1 MKIKYIIYLVL
12 IVGLTSL
19 IIYRINENSKKA
31 GGPGGKGSA
40 GKPGTSIPPMRVS
53 GIIVVPERFS
63 NSLSVNGSIEANEQV
78 AIRSQVSGLVN
89 KIYFQEGSNVS
100 AGQTLLKIDDAE
112 LRALLAQAITKQK
125 LAAEMEQ
132 RAGLLL
138 KKEAISQQEYDV
150 ALADLKS
157 LSAQTQL
164 IQAQLNKTTIKAPFS
179 GKIGLRSISEGMYL
193 SPETVIANLVNL
205 NPVKITFSVPEKYSG
220 QVKIDTEILFTVSGS
235 TKKYKAKV
243 YAIEPGIETATRT
256 LQLRARAANP
266 DGSLLPGSFA
276 NIELPLA
283 IIDDAILIPTEA
295 IIPIQ
300 NGKKVFVSQGGKAKE
315 VMVETSTRTSK
326 NILVTSG
333 LTKGDTVLTTG
344 VMSLKTGTPVKV
356 SIDKK

>member
-12 IVGLTSL
+12 IVGLASL
-19 IIYRINENSKKA
+19 IFYRITENSKKT
-31 GGPGGKGSA
+31 GGPGGKGNV
-40 GKPGTSIPPMRVS
+40 GKPGATAAPMRVS
-53 GIIVVPERFS
+53 GIVVTPERFS

-78 AIRSQVSGLVN
+78 AIRSQVSGIVN

-100 AGQTLLKIDDAE
+100 SGQTLVKIDDAE
-112 LRALLAQAITKQK
+112 LRALLAQAISKQK
-125 LAAEMEQ
+125 LASEMEQ

-220 QVKIDTEILFTVSGS
+220 QVKINTELTFTVSGS
-235 TKKYKAKV
+235 TKKFKATV

-256 LQLRARAANP
+256 LQLRAKATNP
-266 DGSLLPGSFA
+266 DGTLLPGSFA
-276 NIELPLA
+276 NIELPLT
-283 IIDDAILIPTEA
+283 IINDAILIPTEA

-300 NGKKVFVSQGGKAKE
+300 NGKKVFVSEGGKAKE

-333 LTKGDTVLTTG
+333 LSKGDTVLTTG
-344 VMSLKTGTPVKV
+344 VMSLKTGVPVKV
-356 SIDKK
+356 STDKK